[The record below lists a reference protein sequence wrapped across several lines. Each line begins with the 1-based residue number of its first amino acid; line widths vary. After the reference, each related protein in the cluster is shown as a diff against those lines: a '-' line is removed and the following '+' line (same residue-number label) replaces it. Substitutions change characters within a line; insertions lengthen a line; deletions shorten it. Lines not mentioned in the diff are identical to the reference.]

1 MASTPFTLLSL
12 PTPAST
18 KQALQKF
25 LFPIQHTAG
34 QYRDVSLSFQK
45 GHVQVLH
52 DGLDTRHFSFVWLT
66 SGWNCRDIAY
76 ALRLYFES
84 TGTPHSYAEKNTSKI
99 TDCMVFALQNLPL
112 PETVYVSRARF
123 EASMPLI
130 REVCGYPLI
139 IKDIRGSKGKDSE
152 YVATETELLEKMAGL
167 PKNKRFLLQRFIQ
180 NEYDWGIMVV
190 NGKVVS
196 GEKSYPSQGEFRN
209 NTCNGAKEHFVDVE
223 SIPENIRD
231 MAICASGLLGLSWS
245 RADIIIDKLT
255 GLPYLLEVNRYPG
268 ITADSTEV
276 LGAYTFLASHITPE
290 LSKRYVLPTP

>member
-1 MASTPFTLLSL
+1 MPDDTFTLLSL
-12 PTPAST
+12 PSAEST

-25 LFPIQHTAG
+25 PFPIQHTAG
-34 QYRDVSLSFQK
+34 QYRDISLFFRP
-45 GHVQVLH
+45 GEVRVLH
-52 DGLDTRHFSFVWLT
+52 QGIDTRNFSFVWLT

-76 ALRLYFES
+76 ALRLYFEF

-99 TDCMVFALQNLPL
+99 TDSMVFALQNLPL
-112 PETVYVSRARF
+112 PETVYVSRSSF
-123 EASMPLI
+123 EANMPLI
-130 REVCGYPLI
+130 REICGYPLI

-152 YVATETELLEKMAGL
+152 YVATEAELLEKMASL
-167 PKNKRFLLQRFIQ
+167 PRNKRFLLQRFIQ

-209 NTCNGAKEHFVDVE
+209 NTCNGAKEHFVEVE
-223 SIPENIRD
+223 SIPENIQD
-231 MAICASGLLGLSWS
+231 IAIRASGILGLSWS

-276 LGAYTFLASHITPE
+276 LGAYTFLASHITPG
-290 LSKRYVLPTP
+290 LSERCILPTP

>member
-1 MASTPFTLLSL
+1 MTRDTFTLLSL
-12 PTPAST
+12 PSARST

-25 LFPIQHTAG
+25 PFPIQHTAG
-34 QYRDVSLSFQK
+34 QYRDISLSFRP
-45 GHVQVLH
+45 GEVRVLH
-52 DGLDTRHFSFVWLT
+52 QGIDTRNFSFVWLT

-99 TDCMVFALQNLPL
+99 TDSMVFALQNLPL
-112 PETVYVSRARF
+112 PETVYVSRSSF
-123 EASMPLI
+123 EANMPLI
-130 REVCGYPLI
+130 REICGYPLI

-152 YVATETELLEKMAGL
+152 YVATEAELLEKMASL
-167 PKNKRFLLQRFIQ
+167 PRNKRFLLQRFIQ

-209 NTCNGAKEHFVDVE
+209 NTCNGAKEHFVEVE
-223 SIPENIRD
+223 SIPENIQD
-231 MAICASGLLGLSWS
+231 IAIRASGILGLSWS

-276 LGAYTFLASHITPE
+276 LGAYTFLASHITPG
-290 LSKRYVLPTP
+290 LSERCILPTP

>member
-1 MASTPFTLLSL
+1 MLHDTFTLLSL
-12 PTPAST
+12 PSAQST

-25 LFPIQHTAG
+25 PFPIRHTAG
-34 QYRDVSLSFQK
+34 QYRDISLSFRP
-45 GHVQVLH
+45 GEVRVLH
-52 DGLDTRHFSFVWLT
+52 QDTDTRNFSFVWLT

-99 TDCMVFALQNLPL
+99 TDCMVFALQDLPI
-112 PETVYVSRARF
+112 PDTVYVSRSRF

-167 PKNKRFLLQRFIQ
+167 PKNKRFFLQRFIR

-196 GEKSYPSQGEFRN
+196 GEKSYPSRGEFRN
-209 NTCNGAKEHFVDVE
+209 NTCNGAEEHFVDVE

-231 MAICASGLLGLSWS
+231 IAVRASGLLGLSWS

-276 LGAYTFLASHITPE
+276 LGAYTFLASHIAPE
-290 LSKRYVLPTP
+290 LSERHILPTP

>member
-76 ALRLYFES
+76 ALRLYFEF
-84 TGTPHSYAEKNTSKI
+84 TKTPHSYAEKNTSKI
-99 TDCMVFALQNLPL
+99 TDCMVFALHDLPI
-112 PETVYVSRARF
+112 PDTVYVSRVNF

-130 REVCGYPLI
+130 KQVCGYPLI

-152 YVATETELLEKMAGL
+152 LVTTESDLLKKMANL

-190 NGKVVS
+190 NGEVVS

-209 NTCNGAKEHFVDVE
+209 NTCNGAEEHFAQITD
-223 SIPENIRD
+223 IPQNIQAL
-231 MAICASGLLGLSWS
+231 AIQASGLLGLSWS
-245 RADIIIDKLT
+245 RADIIIDKFT

-276 LGAYTFLASHITPE
+276 LGAYTFLASHITPT
-290 LSKRYVLPTP
+290 LQDTCILPIS

>member
-1 MASTPFTLLSL
+1 MPDDTFTLLSL
-12 PTPAST
+12 PSAEST

-25 LFPIQHTAG
+25 PFPIQHTAG
-34 QYRDVSLSFQK
+34 QYRDISLFFRP
-45 GHVQVLH
+45 GEVRVLH
-52 DGLDTRHFSFVWLT
+52 QGIDTRNFSFVWLT

-76 ALRLYFES
+76 ALRLYFEF
-84 TGTPHSYAEKNTSKI
+84 TKTPHSYTEKNTSKI
-99 TDCMVFALQNLPL
+99 TDSMVFALQNLPL
-112 PETVYVSRARF
+112 PETVYVSRSSF
-123 EASMPLI
+123 EANMPLI
-130 REVCGYPLI
+130 REICGYPLI

-152 YVATETELLEKMAGL
+152 YVATEAELLEKMASL
-167 PKNKRFLLQRFIQ
+167 PRNKRFLLQRFIQ

-209 NTCNGAKEHFVDVE
+209 NTCNGAKEHFVEVE
-223 SIPENIRD
+223 SIPENIQD
-231 MAICASGLLGLSWS
+231 IAIRASGILGLSWS

-276 LGAYTFLASHITPE
+276 LGAYTFLASHITPG
-290 LSKRYVLPTP
+290 LSERCILPTP